1 MDAKMGSVKKMSE
14 EAEKNIEHWRDNPC
28 FPEIWDKAV
37 APFKKVEWV
46 PRDSGEGK
54 QLVMSKE

>member
-1 MDAKMGSVKKMSE
+1 MDAKTGSVKKMSE
-14 EAEKNIEHWRDNPC
+14 EKCKDYKYDPK
-28 FPEIWDKAV
+28 FDKDWNDAV

>member
-1 MDAKMGSVKKMSE
+1 MSE
-14 EAEKNIEHWRDNPC
+14 EKCKDYKYDPVFEKEWND
-28 FPEIWDKAV
+28 AV
-37 APFKKVEWV
+37 ALFKNVEWV

>member
-1 MDAKMGSVKKMSE
+1 MSE

-54 QLVMSKE
+54 QLVVIKE

>member
-1 MDAKMGSVKKMSE
+1 MSE
-14 EAEKNIEHWRDNPC
+14 EKCKDYKYDPK
-28 FPEIWDKAV
+28 FDKDWNDAV
-37 APFKKVEWV
+37 TPFKKVEWV